1 MKMNNHELGSVDFEK
16 QIDEIFD
23 VGANLQKF
31 DNLRAEV
38 CDDNGKPYRTE
49 DGGYL
54 PHSEFDLDGTHYET
68 DDNGGIYKADG
79 KYYPDDW
86 FVLNG
91 EFYQTDENGQLMRN
105 DLFGNAESSFG
116 RREPKTTSLPDG
128 TGIESPDSP
137 VLESPEPNEVYDEE
151 KLIDL
156 IAVNCPE
163 GYLELNNEL
172 EDINSEKTADDPE
185 VKPTYEVLEK
195 DEFGTPVLVTAK
207 FSDGETNYQYVFACG
222 SETYEN
228 ASGKLFKHL
237 YENYGIGLGDI
248 ASVTD
253 WDYRPEHA
261 IITTSPNE
269 ERIFVVAHTINPNCP
284 EDFKYACMDWVK
296 QDDGSWKFGYEFP
309 IQQEYGSDYDE
320 QALLESVSDDLGWGL
335 DFSDGQYELDGQDSN
350 TSDVQEPSKKGGSYK
365 DVRVEGEG
373 DKYEVHHM
381 PADSASP
388 LERGDGP
395 AIKMEKEDHRQTAS
409 CGMSREARE
418 YREQQRELIEQ
429 GKFREALQMD
439 IDDIHEKFGDKY
451 DDAIAEMLEYVDQ
464 LEQEGKI

>member
-1 MKMNNHELGSVDFEK
+1 MKMNNHEVSNAELSR
-16 QIDEIFD
+16 QIDEIFEA
-23 VGANLQKF
+23 VTSFTNPEGAGK
-31 DNLRAEV
+31 EV
-38 CDDNGKPYRTE
+38 CDDNGKP
-49 DGGYL
+49 
-54 PHSEFDLDGTHYET
+54 FVAKDGTYIPNNEYDLGGVHYET
-68 DDNGGIYKADG
+68 DDNGSLYKADG
-79 KYYPDDW
+79 EYFPNDW

-91 EFYQTDENGQLMRN
+91 AFFQTDENGALVQS
-105 DLFGNAESSFG
+105 DIQHAKHETGIA
-116 RREPKTTSLPDG
+116 LPDG
-128 TGIESPDSP
+128 TAIELPDYP
-137 VLESPEPNEVYDEE
+137 TFDSPEPNEVYDEE

-163 GYLELNNEL
+163 GYLELTNEL
-172 EDINSEKTADDPE
+172 DDINSEKTVDDPE
-185 VKPTYEVLEK
+185 VKPTYEILEK
-195 DEFGTPVLVTAK
+195 DELGNPVLVTAN
-207 FSDGETNYQYVFACG
+207 FSDGETNYQYIFACD
-222 SETYEN
+222 SNTYEN
-228 ASGKLFKHL
+228 ASGKLFKYL
-237 YENYGIGLGDI
+237 YENYRISLGDI

-269 ERIFVVAHTINPNCP
+269 ESVWVLAHTINPNCP
-284 EDFKYACMDWVK
+284 EDFKYACMDWIK
-296 QDDGSWKFGYEFP
+296 QEDGSWEFGYEFP
-309 IQQEYGSDYDE
+309 IQQEYGDDYDE

-335 DFSDGQYELDGQDSN
+335 DFSDEQYEDAAQDTDN
-350 TSDVQEPSKKGGSYK
+350 SDVQQPAKKGGSYK

-381 PADSASP
+381 PADSASH

-409 CGMSREARE
+409 CGMSREAKE
-418 YREQQRELIEQ
+418 YREQQQELIKQ

>member
-1 MKMNNHELGSVDFEK
+1 MKMNNHEVSNAELSR
-16 QIDEIFD
+16 QIDEIFEAVTSFTNPD
-23 VGANLQKF
+23 VVGE
-31 DNLRAEV
+31 EV
-38 CDDNGKPYRTE
+38 CDDNGKT
-49 DGGYL
+49 
-54 PHSEFDLDGTHYET
+54 FVTKDGTYIPNSDYDLGGVHYET
-68 DDNGGIYKADG
+68 DDNGSLYKANG
-79 KYYPDDW
+79 EYFPNDW

-91 EFYQTDENGQLMRN
+91 EFFQTDDNGALVQNGAQHAR
-105 DLFGNAESSFG
+105 AESEI
-116 RREPKTTSLPDG
+116 RLPDG
-128 TGIESPDSP
+128 TAIELPDYP
-137 VLESPEPNEVYDEE
+137 TFDSPEPNEVYDEK

-172 EDINSEKTADDPE
+172 DDINSEKEADDPE
-185 VKPTYEVLEK
+185 VKPVYEILEK
-195 DEFGTPVLVTAK
+195 GELGNPVLVAAN
-207 FSDGETNYQYVFACG
+207 FSNGETNYQYIFACN
-222 SETYEN
+222 SDTYEN

-261 IITTSPNE
+261 TITISPNE
-269 ERIFVVAHTINPNCP
+269 ESVRVRAHTINPNCP
-284 EDFKYACMDWVK
+284 KDFTYACMDWVK
-296 QDDGSWKFGYEFP
+296 QEDGSWEFGYEFP
-309 IQQEYGSDYDE
+309 IQQEYDFDYDKE
-320 QALLESVSDDLGWGL
+320 ALLEYVSDDLGWGL
-335 DFSDGQYELDGQDSN
+335 NFSGEQNEAKNESANDK
-350 TSDVQEPSKKGGSYK
+350 QETSKKGGSYS

-395 AIKMEKEDHRQTAS
+395 AIKMEKEDHRKTAS

-418 YREQQRELIEQ
+418 YREKQRELIEQ

>member
-1 MKMNNHELGSVDFEK
+1 MKMNNHEVSNAELSK
-16 QIDEIFD
+16 QIDEIFEVVTGFTNPD
-23 VGANLQKF
+23 GTTK
-31 DNLRAEV
+31 EV
-38 CDDNGKPYRTE
+38 CDDNGKPFITK
-49 DGGYL
+49 
-54 PHSEFDLDGTHYET
+54 DGTYIPNNEYDLEGCHYET
-68 DDNGGIYKADG
+68 DDNGTIYKANG
-79 KYYPDDW
+79 EYYPNDW
-86 FVLNG
+86 FVVNG
-91 EFYQTDENGQLMRN
+91 EFFQTDENGVIIQ
-105 DLFGNAESSFG
+105 DSSESEKNGFV
-116 RREPKTTSLPDG
+116 RHEPKTTTLPDG
-128 TGIESPDSP
+128 TVIELPDPAMYS
-137 VLESPEPNEVYDEE
+137 SPENSGATDVYDEE
-151 KLIDL
+151 ELIDL
-156 IAVNCPE
+156 IAIDCPE
-163 GYLELNNEL
+163 GYLELTNAL
-172 EDINSEKTADDPE
+172 DDINAERSPDDPE
-185 VKPTYEVLEK
+185 ITPNYRVLEK
-195 DEFGTPVLVTAK
+195 DELGNPVLVEAS
-207 FSDGETNYQYVFACG
+207 FSDGDTNYQYIFACD
-222 SETYEN
+222 SKTDEN

-237 YENYGIGLGDI
+237 YESYGIGLGDI

-269 ERIFVVAHTINPNCP
+269 ESVWVLAHTINPNCP
-284 EDFKYACMDWVK
+284 KDFTYACMDWVK
-296 QDDGSWKFGYEFP
+296 QEDGSWEFGYEFP
-309 IQQEYGSDYDE
+309 IQQEYDFDYDKE
-320 QALLESVSDDLGWGL
+320 ALLESVSDDLGWGL
-335 DFSDGQYELDGQDSN
+335 NFSDKQNEAKNESAN
-350 TSDVQEPSKKGGSYK
+350 DVQETPKKGGSYS

-381 PADSASP
+381 PADSTSP